1 MSSVSIGGT
10 QQVEE
15 SLAHGLSPVAISMSA
30 AGLGSGPLSDVEE
43 GSSGR
48 QVSSRI
54 RGTWRGLGS
63 GSSRNRSTASIL
75 SSYRLHLPL
84 RPAWS
89 RSRQAACQS
98 SSRTDPVFVQAV
110 SIAVRAWARA
120 RSSCAHS
127 MTSSSISRAPAA
139 SRHGMP
145 WNAVFGSGRPSR
157 IALPIP
163 TRDGRGGTPDA
174 VVSVSP
180 SYVRAPRKRCKSLIG
195 RWWNR
200 CAGQFFRCRGHRCG
214 GWRRCSAVTGRVHPN
229 SRTCSPHD
237 LRRCGPDRGSPVG

>member
-1 MSSVSIGGT
+1 
-10 QQVEE
+10 
-15 SLAHGLSPVAISMSA
+15 MSA
-30 AGLGSGPLSDVEE
+30 ASLGSGPLSDVEE

-84 RPAWS
+84 RSAWS
-89 RSRQAACQS
+89 RSHQAACQS

-180 SYVRAPRKRCKSLIG
+180 SYVRAPRKRCKSLVEPVCGTVLPLQRSPLRGLASLLG
-195 RWWNR
+195 RHGS
-200 CAGQFFRCRGHRCG
+200 CPPKLA
-214 GWRRCSAVTGRVHPN
+214 
-229 SRTCSPHD
+229 D
-237 LRRCGPDRGSPVG
+237 LLTTRPASMRS